1 MVLST
6 AAAVRILLV
15 CGISAVLAD
24 DVLNLAMSHSLLEL
38 LFLVLILI
46 IGQHQL
52 VGKRCEVTITEG
64 LAAL

>member
-1 MVLST
+1 MF
-6 AAAVRILLV
+6 LV
-15 CGISAVLAD
+15 CGITSVLAD

-46 IGQHQL
+46 VLQHQL
-52 VGKRCEVTITEG
+52 VRKRCEVIIAEG